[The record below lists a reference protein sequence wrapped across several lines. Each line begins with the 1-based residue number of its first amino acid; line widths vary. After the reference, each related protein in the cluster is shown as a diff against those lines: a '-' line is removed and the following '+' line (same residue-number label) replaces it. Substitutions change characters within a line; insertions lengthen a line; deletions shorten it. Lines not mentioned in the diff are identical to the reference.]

1 MSTRDR
7 AISIIDYMTE
17 EQLQG
22 FIMMFGNLVPTNEL
36 DMRINDIENGKNLS
50 KEFNSIS
57 ELMEDLLGAD
67 D

>member
-1 MSTRDR
+1 MSAKEK
-7 AISIIDYMTE
+7 AINIIDYMTE

-36 DMRINDIENGKNLS
+36 DRRINDIENGKNLS
-50 KEFNSIS
+50 KEFNSVS
-57 ELMEDLLGAD
+57 ELMEDLLSAD

>member
-7 AISIIDYMTE
+7 AINIIDYMTE